1 MWLQC
6 VSTCVCTYV
15 QYVSVYLC
23 MCVRVVCVILLY
35 SIFTVMHVVVL
46 QKPLFKLICML
57 TTSFTSIVVTV
68 AAIVMSQYVDRLTLV
83 V

>member
-1 MWLQC
+1 MLGTIVGNGGKQG
-6 VSTCVCTYV
+6 SKD
-15 QYVSVYLC
+15 
-23 MCVRVVCVILLY
+23 VVVERSAFLEY

-68 AAIVMSQYVDRLTLV
+68 AAIVTVCHSM
-83 V
+83 